1 MILDIWVQCLLFDF
15 ESIEI
20 RKRNILFEVFQTR
33 VERQSMR
40 VNKKRSLKTG
50 RTLQI
55 NAFNLENQI
64 NWNRNNKKKHIH
76 HQVSFREYK
85 QYIDYFQNSHFL
97 SRKKNEVVKNIEY
110 LHSKYN
116 YFFFVKVIQFLFNV
130 SHFTDIWSTKYS
142 DNDVVSTR
150 LDLAF
155 NNQMNFLHKK
165 NK

>member
-1 MILDIWVQCLLFDF
+1 
-15 ESIEI
+15 
-20 RKRNILFEVFQTR
+20 
-33 VERQSMR
+33 MR

-110 LHSKYN
+110 LHFKYN
-116 YFFFVKVIQFLFNV
+116 YFFLSKSFNSYSMSHISQTYEVQNIQ
-130 SHFTDIWSTKYS
+130 TTMW
-142 DNDVVSTR
+142 
-150 LDLAF
+150 
-155 NNQMNFLHKK
+155 FLHVLILLLIIRWIFCIKRI
-165 NK
+165 NKLIFQQADDCYSNT

>member
-1 MILDIWVQCLLFDF
+1 MSFIWFR
-15 ESIEI
+15 EH
-20 RKRNILFEVFQTR
+20 RNKKKKIFYLKFFKHDLKDNRCELI
-33 VERQSMR
+33 
-40 VNKKRSLKTG
+40 KKRSLKTG